1 MPQIHHAFDIARP
14 HGSRHRFLL
23 GLRVHVA
30 SSALQTR
37 QAVPV
42 VATEERIK
50 PRPGM
55 ANGCRRWPALRKG
68 GWGGCPDFWGALILL
83 SYWSWMYMNHPVV
96 ILRMWW
102 LTNGVG
108 HTLKQ
113 NDLKFRNLQPSSLGA
128 PSVANHGKKSTKVYP
143 GLSQECRVKLWNLT
157 SVAPQ
162 PLKHADLVPI
172 RMSRSAVPRRLR
184 HSMQKPRSAAWRSM
198 AQHGAAWRSMAQ
210 HETWGVNTTILAF
223 RINQWWYILGWLSTI
238 LPWWFIMIYIWN
250 IYIYMVYCCHVVFVL
265 LQSEKKTGWNHK

>member
-1 MPQIHHAFDIARP
+1 
-14 HGSRHRFLL
+14 
-23 GLRVHVA
+23 
-30 SSALQTR
+30 
-37 QAVPV
+37 
-42 VATEERIK
+42 
-50 PRPGM
+50 
-55 ANGCRRWPALRKG
+55 
-68 GWGGCPDFWGALILL
+68 
-83 SYWSWMYMNHPVV
+83 MNHPVV

-108 HTLKQ
+108 HALKQ

-198 AQHGAAWRSMAQ
+198 AQHGAAWNLRGEHHHPGFPHQPMMVYSGMII
-210 HETWGVNTTILAF
+210 H
-223 RINQWWYILGWLSTI
+223 YS
-238 LPWWFIMIYIWN
+238 PMMIYN
-250 IYIYMVYCCHVVFVL
+250 DLYLKYIYMVYCCHVVFVL